1 MYPFQDVIT
10 SEEEFR
16 DIMGTPG
23 PRVLAK
29 STYHIDDHSK
39 AFIEKSPFL
48 LLSSI
53 GSNGQAT
60 VSPKGDPN
68 GFVKVLDDH
77 TLLIPER
84 PGNKRAETFQN
95 ILQNPSVGIIFLVP
109 GKGETLRISG
119 TARIIRDE
127 ELRDQFEM
135 NGRAPLF
142 LIAIDVGEVYFH
154 CAKAITRS
162 KLWKTEHWPD
172 VSGLASLGQIMVD
185 NGKLADSKEQMEK
198 IIADDARD
206 GLY

>member
-1 MYPFQDVIT
+1 MYPFKDVIQ

-16 DIMGTPG
+16 EIMGSPG

-29 STYHIDDHSK
+29 STYHIDPHSK

-53 GSNGQAT
+53 GEDGQAT

-68 GFVKVLDDH
+68 GFVQVLDDH
-77 TLLIPER
+77 TLIIPER

-95 ILQNPSVGIIFLVP
+95 ILHNPNVGLIFMVP

-119 TARIIRDE
+119 QARIVSDE
-127 ELRDQFEM
+127 SLRKRFVI
-135 NGRAPLF
+135 NGKVPLF
-142 LIAIDVGEVYFH
+142 VIGIDVGEIYFH

-162 KLWKTEHWPD
+162 KLWKTESWPD

-185 NGKLADSKEQMEK
+185 NGKLTDSKESMEE
-198 IIADDARD
+198 IVANDARD
-206 GLY
+206 RLY

>member
-1 MYPFQDVIT
+1 MYPFKDVIHN
-10 SEEEFR
+10 EEEFR
-16 DIMGTPG
+16 QIMGRPG

-29 STYHIDDHSK
+29 STYHIDAHSK

-48 LLSSI
+48 LLSST
-53 GSNGQAT
+53 STDGQAT

-68 GFVKVLDDH
+68 GFVEVLDDH

-84 PGNKRAETFQN
+84 LGNKRAETFQN
-95 ILQNPSVGIIFLVP
+95 ILHNPNVGLIFLVP

-119 TARIIRDE
+119 QARIVRDE
-127 ELRDQFEM
+127 ELRNRFEVK
-135 NGRAPLF
+135 GRAPLF
-142 LIAIDVGEVYFH
+142 LIGIDVGEVYFH

-185 NGKLADSKEQMEK
+185 NGKLPDSKEKMEE
-198 IIADDARD
+198 IIENDARD
-206 GLY
+206 RLY

>member
-1 MYPFQDVIT
+1 MYPFKDVIK

-16 DIMGTPG
+16 NIMGNPG

-95 ILQNPSVGIIFLVP
+95 ILQNPNVGLIFLVP

-127 ELRDQFEM
+127 ELRDQFEI

-142 LIAIDVGEVYFH
+142 LIAINVGEVYFH

-162 KLWKTEHWPD
+162 KLWKAEHWPD

-206 GLY
+206 SLY